1 MHNNGDWETVYDPD
15 APMVEDVT
23 TTQPREKPFRF
34 YVRANAFYLRANEKN
49 YKARQLC
56 KITLPHSWS
65 AATIGRLVELLAKK
79 ADPPLPAW
87 DCHLIGQRG
96 PLGHGLAITA
106 ALVRREIVELARG
119 PPPLSS
125 ERARNRRSMWVWGR
139 LVDGS
144 LHSSPCRQ
152 IGLGRHEVSKL
163 ALGDEHVLAL
173 TAVGLVLSW
182 GRNDSGQC
190 GTGDEKTRIA
200 PAVIR
205 ALAVN
210 RCVEVAFLNPLVAPD
225 YGGEPAKDRDEA
237 MTESSADD
245 TVF

>member
-1 MHNNGDWETVYDPD
+1 M
-15 APMVEDVT
+15 
-23 TTQPREKPFRF
+23 
-34 YVRANAFYLRANEKN
+34 
-49 YKARQLC
+49 
-56 KITLPHSWS
+56 
-65 AATIGRLVELLAKK
+65 
-79 ADPPLPAW
+79 
-87 DCHLIGQRG
+87 IGQRG

-210 RCVEVAFLNPLVAPD
+210 RCVEVACGPRCSGAIDASGQLWSFGANQPANLPLVFNTTWANRKGSTRCGLDCQMVAFGPTHCLLLSKNGTEVWTWGYNESLQLGWADAPTTPVLRN
-225 YGGEPAKDRDEA
+225 GFQKPREPQTLA
-237 MTESSADD
+237 ME
-245 TVF
+245 